1 MINEAK
7 ILIVDDDAL
16 NRIILERTLS
26 DEHEVYLVASGEEA
40 LTFVKH
46 TQVDLIIL
54 DIMMPGMNGY
64 DVLVELKESSLSHAI
79 PIIFISANSSHEDEA
94 KGLELG
100 AMDYIVKPF
109 CASIVK
115 VRVRNQLLIKQ
126 KNDLLEMLASID
138 GLTEIPNRRY
148 LDENLERE
156 WRRSKRN
163 NSSMC
168 VLLIDIDHFKRYN
181 DCYGHRAGDEC
192 LKAVAQ
198 TLAAQCERGSDF
210 VARYGG
216 EEFVAVLPETN
227 QQGAIAFANKLREA
241 INDLNIE
248 HNASLNASHIT
259 ISIGIASSES
269 SQAYTEKALLEEA
282 DSGLYN
288 AKKSGRNAI
297 ELAPIGTCERLVC
310 QH

>member
-1 MINEAK
+1 MINKAK

-16 NRIILERTLS
+16 NRIILEKTLS
-26 DEHEVYLVASGEEA
+26 DEHEIYLVTSGEEA
-40 LTFVKH
+40 LAFVKH

-79 PIIFISANSSHEDEA
+79 PIIFISANSAHEDEA

-163 NSSMC
+163 SSSMC

-192 LKAVAQ
+192 LKTVAQ

-227 QQGAIAFANKLREA
+227 KQGAIAFANKLRKA

-288 AKKSGRNAI
+288 AKKLGRNQISA
-297 ELAPIGTCERLVC
+297 
-310 QH
+310 Q

>member
-1 MINEAK
+1 MINKAK

-16 NRIILERTLS
+16 NRIILEKTLS
-26 DEHEVYLVASGEEA
+26 DEHEIYLVTSGEEA
-40 LTFVKH
+40 LAFVKH

-192 LKAVAQ
+192 LKTVAQ

-227 QQGAIAFANKLREA
+227 KQGAIAFANKLRKA

-288 AKKSGRNAI
+288 AKKLGRNQISA
-297 ELAPIGTCERLVC
+297 
-310 QH
+310 Q

>member
-1 MINEAK
+1 MINKAK

-16 NRIILERTLS
+16 NRIILEKTLS
-26 DEHEVYLVASGEEA
+26 DEHEIYLVTSGEEA
-40 LTFVKH
+40 LAFVKH

-79 PIIFISANSSHEDEA
+79 PIIFISANSAHEDEA

-163 NSSMC
+163 SSSMC

-192 LKAVAQ
+192 LKTVAQ

-297 ELAPIGTCERLVC
+297 ELAPIGTYERLVC

>member
-1 MINEAK
+1 M
-7 ILIVDDDAL
+7 
-16 NRIILERTLS
+16 
-26 DEHEVYLVASGEEA
+26 
-40 LTFVKH
+40 
-46 TQVDLIIL
+46 
-54 DIMMPGMNGY
+54 
-64 DVLVELKESSLSHAI
+64 
-79 PIIFISANSSHEDEA
+79 
-94 KGLELG
+94 
-100 AMDYIVKPF
+100 
-109 CASIVK
+109 
-115 VRVRNQLLIKQ
+115 RVRNQLLIKQ

-163 NSSMC
+163 YSPLC
-168 VLLIDIDHFKRYN
+168 VLLIDIDHFKPYN

-192 LKAVAQ
+192 LKTVAK

-227 QQGAIAFANKLREA
+227 QQGAIAFANKLRNA
-241 INDLNIE
+241 VNDLNIE
-248 HNASLNASHIT
+248 HNASLNATHVT

-288 AKKSGRNAI
+288 AKKLGRNQISA
-297 ELAPIGTCERLVC
+297 
-310 QH
+310 Q

>member
-1 MINEAK
+1 MINKAK

-16 NRIILERTLS
+16 NRIILEKTLS
-26 DEHEVYLVASGEEA
+26 DEHEIYLVTSCEEA
-40 LTFVKH
+40 LAFVKH

-79 PIIFISANSSHEDEA
+79 PIIFISANSAHEDEA

-192 LKAVAQ
+192 LKTVAQ

-227 QQGAIAFANKLREA
+227 KQGAIAFANKLRKA

-288 AKKSGRNAI
+288 AKKLGRNQISA
-297 ELAPIGTCERLVC
+297 
-310 QH
+310 Q

>member
-1 MINEAK
+1 MINKAK

-16 NRIILERTLS
+16 NRIILEKTLS
-26 DEHEVYLVASGEEA
+26 DEHDVYLVTSGEDA
-40 LTFVKH
+40 LAFVKH

-64 DVLVELKESSLSHAI
+64 EVLVQLKENSISQAI
-79 PIIFISANSSHEDEA
+79 PIIFISANNRHEDEV

-100 AMDYIVKPF
+100 AMDYIGKPF
-109 CASIVK
+109 SAAIVK

-126 KNDLLEMLASID
+126 KNDLLEILVSID

-148 LDENLERE
+148 LDENLERG

-163 NSSMC
+163 NSPLC

-181 DCYGHRAGDEC
+181 DYYGHRAGDEC
-192 LKAVAQ
+192 LKTVAK
-198 TLAAQCERGSDF
+198 TLAAQCERGGDF

-227 QQGAIAFANKLREA
+227 QQGAIVFANKLRNA
-241 INDLNIE
+241 VNDLNIE
-248 HNASLNASHIT
+248 HNASLNATHVT

-288 AKKSGRNAI
+288 AKKLGRNQISA
-297 ELAPIGTCERLVC
+297 
-310 QH
+310 Q